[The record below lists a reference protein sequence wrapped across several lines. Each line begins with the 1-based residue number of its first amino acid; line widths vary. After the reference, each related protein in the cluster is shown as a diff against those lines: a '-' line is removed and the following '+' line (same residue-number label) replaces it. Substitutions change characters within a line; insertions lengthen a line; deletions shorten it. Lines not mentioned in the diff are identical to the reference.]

1 LLSGTAP
8 KLFEGINL
16 NPFETFSLPVD
27 IEVNPF
33 LLAVTGHPA
42 LETVSVMNNGPASAL
57 VQDRLDSYFLKKELN

>member
-1 LLSGTAP
+1 MQRP
-8 KLFEGINL
+8 
-16 NPFETFSLPVD
+16 LPVD
-27 IEVNPF
+27 IEANPF